1 MMVPDES
8 QGINKVNMIHP
19 AGTVDVSKTTHPVVV
34 EIFQTEPKWWT
45 NLPADWHSHAMPA
58 KMLAWLMKKILCDRT
73 KHVKT
78 YVKGKVVLSFF
89 SSHISPNLQ
98 CTLTHNTKR
107 FIPVLAYFWIQCP
120 CAPKKRSIGKFL
132 AITNNL
138 QVHKVM
144 SSECW
149 VEPCSEGQAQGT
161 GLEKQQGEEVKKEEV
176 EVPCGDNQPVG
187 SLRQEE
193 PGRERPSS
201 PDLEQV
207 QRVETQTQEKR
218 ERFSHESRDRG
229 SGLWR
234 LKWDVKC
241 DVFCC
246 LCCLYCSITK
256 YNTSHYNAVKK
267 KKRQFTSIHL

>member
-1 MMVPDES
+1 MCV
-8 QGINKVNMIHP
+8 
-19 AGTVDVSKTTHPVVV
+19 
-34 EIFQTEPKWWT
+34 TEE
-45 NLPADWHSHAMPA
+45 L
-58 KMLAWLMKKILCDRT
+58 
-73 KHVKT
+73 
-78 YVKGKVVLSFF
+78 
-89 SSHISPNLQ
+89 
-98 CTLTHNTKR
+98 
-107 FIPVLAYFWIQCP
+107 QCP

-234 LKWDVKC
+234 LKWDIKC

-267 KKRQFTSIHL
+267 KKAIHFHSLIVFGADGITSQSCCNPLIFLAVHPYKFINTIECTHDRT